1 MRVISYLSL
10 FSRCLAG
17 TRALVISTPQFLTAG
32 PARINFTKEEG
43 DPAGAFF
50 NIAVASNASRLAD
63 DVDLSAGFV
72 DVDILVLPGC
82 AAVLHVFNLALMH
95 RLNLKDLLHF
105 RVRKRHVRHPVYVSC
120 VFLTIHSGGGRD
132 LGSTEDFP
140 VIDLPTSPPV
150 YGLVYQNF
158 CYSSVFTALPQA
170 QARHRCRRR
179 LPVNHLVLALQ
190 AHRRPR
196 LWTAQP
202 RGTYSLS
209 ADDLN

>member
-10 FSRCLAG
+10 FSSCLAG

-72 DVDILVLPGC
+72 DVDILVLPGTYSIF
-82 AAVLHVFNLALMH
+82 AFGN
-95 RLNLKDLLHF
+95 D
-105 RVRKRHVRHPVYVSC
+105 
-120 VFLTIHSGGGRD
+120 TGGGRD

-150 YGLVYQNF
+150 SATG
-158 CYSSVFTALPQA
+158 SSPPSMSPTSASQSPSSSAAGPSSTTALDSA
-170 QARHRCRRR
+170 ASRHVLSQRRR
-179 LPVNHLVLALQ
+179 PQLIAHPQQENRANGHDNRDRRGHTRDPRDPHIPPLLPPTKETA
-190 AHRRPR
+190 AHAAP
-196 LWTAQP
+196 A
-202 RGTYSLS
+202 
-209 ADDLN
+209 

>member
-10 FSRCLAG
+10 FSSCLAG

-32 PARINFTKEEG
+32 PARINFTKEES
-43 DPAGAFF
+43 DPVGAFF
-50 NIAVASNASRLAD
+50 NIVVASNASRLAD

-72 DVDILVLPGC
+72 DIDILVLPGTYSIF
-82 AAVLHVFNLALMH
+82 AFGN
-95 RLNLKDLLHF
+95 D
-105 RVRKRHVRHPVYVSC
+105 
-120 VFLTIHSGGGRD
+120 TGGGRD

-140 VIDLPTSPPV
+140 VIDVPTSPPV

-202 RGTYSLS
+202 R
-209 ADDLN
+209 ARKPCQRA